1 MKDWHLLNDQID
13 ETIVEW
19 NRVHPKGANYLDLHW
34 MTLHGA
40 IRFVETE
47 IRQRSSGVIKLETGV
62 GHNSKTRNV
71 SRIRERILRR
81 KWKGYTVRVSNS
93 NPGVLILE
101 EDEWRLR

>member
-1 MKDWHLLNDQID
+1 MQLILENAAQKAMKKDARRKVQALHAQKRTTPMKDWHLLNDQID

-47 IRQRSSGVIKLETGV
+47 IRQRSSGVIKLETGF
-62 GHNSKTRNV
+62 
-71 SRIRERILRR
+71 ILM
-81 KWKGYTVRVSNS
+81 
-93 NPGVLILE
+93 L
-101 EDEWRLR
+101 